1 MATGLLET
9 GPKLDW
15 TRDNKIFD
23 RYQIWKEKVELIF
36 SSALEE
42 SSSKQK
48 VSYLRYWM
56 GEQGIPLVKKWTA
69 LGKLDF
75 SSAEEDALSSGYILQ
90 NYWNLLEAEFK
101 PKGNKLLSVI
111 ELWTRSKQGSKT
123 LNEWLTYVYNL
134 VESCDYGDSN
144 ERIIRDVL
152 IIGCNSDKA
161 KDKIV
166 RQGEKIKLQDV
177 IEILQLEDSTRQT
190 LTEMTSTTQ
199 KIHYASYEKKKGTG
213 KKQKFQSNSNSS
225 SSSSS
230 GQKQDSTGSQK
241 LCYRCSKN
249 YTKGHEKVC
258 KALNAK
264 CNACGVE
271 GHFEI
276 ACKKSGN
283 FPKKSSSK
291 FQKPGSTGRMN
302 IASAVEEPALQA
314 DFFDEKGIL
323 KEYKPKS
330 MYVLSGTSD
339 DKPIMIEFG
348 CGLTPL
354 SFDRKLTLQ
363 ADTGADMNAIN
374 KKTFDEL
381 FPDVELEE
389 STHIL
394 QNFDKRL
401 IKPIGS
407 FRCFLRWKGHKYR
420 VKFEVM
426 GIETPNLL
434 SRETT
439 FLMGILKKCLSVEK
453 TQNEPSNQISSPP
466 VSGHSVP
473 PTEAAPVP
481 LTEGASCHS
490 VPPTEAAPVPLTEG
504 VSCHSVPLTETAP
517 LTSTEVERSQM
528 NCASISDTAETP
540 DSSSVRVVGSNNHSL
555 SITDLPL
562 TQEKVETT
570 YADVFQGL
578 GKFPGEPY
586 KLRLKPDAVPAKHRP
601 RRVPVH
607 LQDAFHEEI
616 ERLVKIDVLEKV
628 TEPTEWVNSFVIVE
642 KVIDSS
648 NAHSPNHV
656 IKKSIRLCIDPKDL
670 NEALEREPYY
680 SRSIDE
686 LISMFAGAKVFTI
699 VDMDKGYW
707 QVVLHPESRKLTCM
721 AFDIG
726 RYQFKRLP
734 MGSKVASD
742 IFQRMLDSVYIGL
755 PGVTGIADDMV
766 IFGRNE
772 EEHDRNLILF
782 LETTR
787 KNGLV
792 LNKKKLQFKKEE
804 VSFFGHR
811 WNSTGISPDPKK
823 TESILKMQFPPDKET
838 MHSFLGLVN
847 FLNRYTPK
855 LAELCSPL
863 RKLILKDS
871 HYSPGDPEHA
881 AFDAIKAEF
890 KKKIILP
897 YFDRNKETILQTDAS
912 KKGFGAVILQEEQ
925 PIYYASRALTSAE
938 KNYQNLEREAQAA
951 VWGMEKFHYFLYGR
965 KFILQTDQK
974 PLVSIFRKH
983 MIDVSPRIQRIT
995 IRAWQYD
1002 FVPQHIPGRI
1012 NVIADSLS
1020 RVTPLE
1026 FQDSNAEK
1034 DILAVNFLQ
1043 YSSIEERE
1051 RDEMLQETS
1060 KDKEL
1065 QSLKHYI
1072 STGWPS
1078 KRSQIPVSLHPY
1090 WNYRDELTVES
1101 GILMKNSKVLIPE
1114 TLKQKY
1120 LRQIHQGHQGI
1131 EACRSRAREFVFWVN
1146 INSDLKEMV
1155 EKCDIC
1161 QSQQNSTASVQKYV
1175 SEVPPHPW
1183 HTLGSDLFYFQRID
1197 FLVVVDYFSKYLIV
1211 RKIPNSTSSAVIKEL
1226 GMIFSEFG
1234 NPLVFRSDNGPC
1246 YSSQEFKFFMQNWLV
1261 EHRTSSPHY
1270 PQSNGLAES
1279 MVKVSKNLIEKA
1291 IKQDLPW
1298 NKLLLDYRCTPI
1310 SSEIPSPAEILFGRK
1325 FRSSISILPSQVL
1338 NDRISKQR
1346 ELIAKKEGKFYAS
1359 TQDFQDRIKALPFEA
1374 GQNVWLQDSDSRK
1387 FEEAVIREK
1396 CREPN
1401 SYMVE
1406 IPATGQCFRRNSNFI
1421 KPRQSDKNSV
1431 STDPLPTTGLP
1442 EIPQEPP
1449 VLQQPSSPAT
1459 STVDAIPTVPP
1470 SKQNGNSILEL
1481 QELQDIPE
1489 YPEETIKEFH
1499 PQGSDSKSDISCTDI
1514 LISEREMLR
1523 YDTIGRI
1530 ELIPPIVLS
1539 SDNTKY
1545 KNIIQLFLQLFDEL
1559 SVYRDCH

>member
-1 MATGLLET
+1 M
-9 GPKLDW
+9 
-15 TRDNKIFD
+15 
-23 RYQIWKEKVELIF
+23 
-36 SSALEE
+36 
-42 SSSKQK
+42 
-48 VSYLRYWM
+48 
-56 GEQGIPLVKKWTA
+56 
-69 LGKLDF
+69 
-75 SSAEEDALSSGYILQ
+75 
-90 NYWNLLEAEFK
+90 
-101 PKGNKLLSVI
+101 
-111 ELWTRSKQGSKT
+111 
-123 LNEWLTYVYNL
+123 NEWLTYVYNL
-134 VESCDYGDSN
+134 VESCNYGDSS

-166 RQGEKIKLQDV
+166 RQGEKIKLQEV

-190 LTEMTSTTQ
+190 LSEMTSTTQ

-213 KKQKFQSNSNSS
+213 KKQKFQSNSNVSS
-225 SSSSS
+225 SSSSR
-230 GQKQDSTGSQK
+230 QKQDSTGSQK
-241 LCYRCSKN
+241 LYYRCKKSF
-249 YTKGHEKVC
+249 TKRHEKVC

-264 CNACGVE
+264 CNACGIV
-271 GHFEI
+271 GHFKV

-283 FPKKSSSK
+283 FPQKSSK

-314 DFFDEKGIL
+314 DFFDEKGLL
-323 KEYKPKS
+323 KEYQPKS
-330 MYVLSGTSD
+330 MNVLAGTSN

-363 ADTGADMNAIN
+363 ADTGADANAIN
-374 KKTFDEL
+374 KKTFNEV

-389 STHIL
+389 STYML
-394 QNFDKRL
+394 QNFDERL

-426 GIETPNLL
+426 GIDTQNLL

-453 TQNEPSNQISSPP
+453 APNEPNNQISSTS
-466 VSGHSVP
+466 VSG
-473 PTEAAPVP
+473 PTP
-481 LTEGASCHS
+481 G
-490 VPPTEAAPVPLTEG
+490 
-504 VSCHSVPLTETAP
+504 HSVPLTEGNSV
-517 LTSTEVERSQM
+517 TSTEGVFSHSVTSTEGVFSHSVPLTEENSLMSTEDRSQM
-528 NCASISDTAETP
+528 NCASISNMAESP
-540 DSSSVRVVGSNNHSL
+540 ESSSDSVVGSNNPSL
-555 SITDLPL
+555 SIADLPL
-562 TQEKVETT
+562 TQEKVEST

-586 KLRLKPDAVPAKHRP
+586 KLRLKPDAVPAKHRQ
-601 RRVPVH
+601 RKVPVH
-607 LQDAFHEEI
+607 LQDAFHEEV
-616 ERLVKIDVLEKV
+616 EQLVKIDVLEKV
-628 TEPTEWVNSFVIVE
+628 TEPTEWVNSFVVVE

-680 SRSIDE
+680 SRTIDE
-686 LISMFAGAKVFTI
+686 LISLFAGAKVITI

-707 QVVLHPESRKLTCM
+707 QVVLHPESRKYTCM

-787 KNGLV
+787 KNRLV
-792 LNKKKLQFKKEE
+792 LNKRKLQFKKEE

-847 FLNRYTPK
+847 FLNRYCPK

-871 HYSPGDPEHA
+871 HYSPGDPKHA

-890 KKKIILP
+890 QKKIILP

-938 KNYQNLEREAQAA
+938 KNYQNLECEAQAA

-974 PLVSIFRKH
+974 LLVSIFRKH

-995 IRAWQYD
+995 IRAWQYK
-1002 FVPQHIPGRI
+1002 FEPQHIPGRN
-1012 NVIADSLS
+1012 NVISDALS

-1034 DILAVNFLQ
+1034 DILTVNFLQ
-1043 YSSIEERE
+1043 YSSIKERE
-1051 RDEMLQETS
+1051 RDEVLQETN

-1072 STGWPS
+1072 STGWPA
-1078 KRSQIPVSLHPY
+1078 KRSQILVSLQPY
-1090 WNYRDELTVES
+1090 WNFRDELTIES

-1120 LRQIHQGHQGI
+1120 LKQIH
-1131 EACRSRAREFVFWVN
+1131 
-1146 INSDLKEMV
+1146 
-1155 EKCDIC
+1155 
-1161 QSQQNSTASVQKYV
+1161 
-1175 SEVPPHPW
+1175 
-1183 HTLGSDLFYFQRID
+1183 
-1197 FLVVVDYFSKYLIV
+1197 
-1211 RKIPNSTSSAVIKEL
+1211 
-1226 GMIFSEFG
+1226 
-1234 NPLVFRSDNGPC
+1234 
-1246 YSSQEFKFFMQNWLV
+1246 
-1261 EHRTSSPHY
+1261 
-1270 PQSNGLAES
+1270 
-1279 MVKVSKNLIEKA
+1279 
-1291 IKQDLPW
+1291 
-1298 NKLLLDYRCTPI
+1298 
-1310 SSEIPSPAEILFGRK
+1310 
-1325 FRSSISILPSQVL
+1325 
-1338 NDRISKQR
+1338 
-1346 ELIAKKEGKFYAS
+1346 
-1359 TQDFQDRIKALPFEA
+1359 
-1374 GQNVWLQDSDSRK
+1374 
-1387 FEEAVIREK
+1387 
-1396 CREPN
+1396 
-1401 SYMVE
+1401 
-1406 IPATGQCFRRNSNFI
+1406 
-1421 KPRQSDKNSV
+1421 
-1431 STDPLPTTGLP
+1431 
-1442 EIPQEPP
+1442 
-1449 VLQQPSSPAT
+1449 
-1459 STVDAIPTVPP
+1459 
-1470 SKQNGNSILEL
+1470 
-1481 QELQDIPE
+1481 
-1489 YPEETIKEFH
+1489 
-1499 PQGSDSKSDISCTDI
+1499 
-1514 LISEREMLR
+1514 
-1523 YDTIGRI
+1523 
-1530 ELIPPIVLS
+1530 
-1539 SDNTKY
+1539 
-1545 KNIIQLFLQLFDEL
+1545 
-1559 SVYRDCH
+1559 

>member
-1 MATGLLET
+1 
-9 GPKLDW
+9 
-15 TRDNKIFD
+15 
-23 RYQIWKEKVELIF
+23 
-36 SSALEE
+36 
-42 SSSKQK
+42 
-48 VSYLRYWM
+48 
-56 GEQGIPLVKKWTA
+56 
-69 LGKLDF
+69 
-75 SSAEEDALSSGYILQ
+75 
-90 NYWNLLEAEFK
+90 
-101 PKGNKLLSVI
+101 
-111 ELWTRSKQGSKT
+111 
-123 LNEWLTYVYNL
+123 
-134 VESCDYGDSN
+134 
-144 ERIIRDVL
+144 
-152 IIGCNSDKA
+152 
-161 KDKIV
+161 
-166 RQGEKIKLQDV
+166 
-177 IEILQLEDSTRQT
+177 
-190 LTEMTSTTQ
+190 
-199 KIHYASYEKKKGTG
+199 
-213 KKQKFQSNSNSS
+213 
-225 SSSSS
+225 
-230 GQKQDSTGSQK
+230 
-241 LCYRCSKN
+241 
-249 YTKGHEKVC
+249 
-258 KALNAK
+258 
-264 CNACGVE
+264 
-271 GHFEI
+271 
-276 ACKKSGN
+276 
-283 FPKKSSSK
+283 
-291 FQKPGSTGRMN
+291 
-302 IASAVEEPALQA
+302 
-314 DFFDEKGIL
+314 
-323 KEYKPKS
+323 
-330 MYVLSGTSD
+330 
-339 DKPIMIEFG
+339 MIEFG

-374 KKTFDEL
+374 KKTFTDL

-389 STHIL
+389 STQIL

-453 TQNEPSNQISSPP
+453 TPNEPNNQISSLP
-466 VSGHSVP
+466 VSGHSVL
-473 PTEAAPVP
+473 PTEADP
-481 LTEGASCHS
+481 LTPAEADPLASTEGVFSHS
-490 VPPTEAAPVPLTEG
+490 VTSTEG
-504 VSCHSVPLTETAP
+504 VSCHSVPLTEEDP
-517 LTSTEVERSQM
+517 LMSTEERSQM
-528 NCASISDTAETP
+528 NCASTPDTA
-540 DSSSVRVVGSNNHSL
+540 DSSNSSSVRVVGSNNHSL
-555 SITDLPL
+555 SIADLPL

-578 GKFPGEPY
+578 GKFPGDPY

-607 LQDAFHEEI
+607 LQDAFHEEV

-648 NAHSPNHV
+648 NAHSPNHS
-656 IKKSIRLCIDPKDL
+656 IKKSIRLCKDPKDL

-726 RYQFKRLP
+726 RYQFKSLP

-766 IFGRNE
+766 IFGKNE

-1002 FVPQHIPGRI
+1002 FVPQHIRGRI

-1072 STGWPS
+1072 STGWQA
-1078 KRSQIPVSLHPY
+1078 KRSQIPVFLHPY
-1090 WNYRDELTVES
+1090 WNFRDELTVRKWYSNE
-1101 GILMKNSKVLIPE
+1101 
-1114 TLKQKY
+1114 
-1120 LRQIHQGHQGI
+1120 
-1131 EACRSRAREFVFWVN
+1131 EF
-1146 INSDLKEMV
+1146 
-1155 EKCDIC
+1155 
-1161 QSQQNSTASVQKYV
+1161 
-1175 SEVPPHPW
+1175 
-1183 HTLGSDLFYFQRID
+1183 
-1197 FLVVVDYFSKYLIV
+1197 
-1211 RKIPNSTSSAVIKEL
+1211 
-1226 GMIFSEFG
+1226 
-1234 NPLVFRSDNGPC
+1234 
-1246 YSSQEFKFFMQNWLV
+1246 
-1261 EHRTSSPHY
+1261 
-1270 PQSNGLAES
+1270 
-1279 MVKVSKNLIEKA
+1279 
-1291 IKQDLPW
+1291 
-1298 NKLLLDYRCTPI
+1298 
-1310 SSEIPSPAEILFGRK
+1310 
-1325 FRSSISILPSQVL
+1325 
-1338 NDRISKQR
+1338 
-1346 ELIAKKEGKFYAS
+1346 
-1359 TQDFQDRIKALPFEA
+1359 
-1374 GQNVWLQDSDSRK
+1374 
-1387 FEEAVIREK
+1387 
-1396 CREPN
+1396 
-1401 SYMVE
+1401 
-1406 IPATGQCFRRNSNFI
+1406 
-1421 KPRQSDKNSV
+1421 
-1431 STDPLPTTGLP
+1431 
-1442 EIPQEPP
+1442 
-1449 VLQQPSSPAT
+1449 
-1459 STVDAIPTVPP
+1459 
-1470 SKQNGNSILEL
+1470 
-1481 QELQDIPE
+1481 
-1489 YPEETIKEFH
+1489 
-1499 PQGSDSKSDISCTDI
+1499 
-1514 LISEREMLR
+1514 
-1523 YDTIGRI
+1523 
-1530 ELIPPIVLS
+1530 
-1539 SDNTKY
+1539 
-1545 KNIIQLFLQLFDEL
+1545 
-1559 SVYRDCH
+1559 